1 MTVVDLKN
9 MTVPEDVI
17 KELGD
22 KIAEH
27 PTLSHHSSPAVL
39 SRMLLARHLSV
50 QDAYVLWEAWAAW
63 REEQQPHLIEEA
75 HVAPQLAV
83 QTVSI
88 AGQDKNGRACVLLRT
103 RNHIPGQFPLEEML
117 RLTIYVLETST
128 TRSVKTSGTG
138 YITAVWDCQGQGY
151 RNLDAALATAK
162 PGIISI
168 MKDYYPECLQSLLI
182 VNSNL
187 IFRIFWKIIYPFI
200 DERTRTKIF
209 MLPNDEALL
218 DHFHPH
224 ELPPDFAHLATEER
238 ERRKGGAEEGT

>member
-1 MTVVDLKN
+1 MAPTTHTETPDNPSKQATKAMTVVDLQN
-9 MTVPEDVI
+9 MTVPEDII

-39 SRMLLARHLSV
+39 SRMLLARHLNV

-63 REEQQPHLIEEA
+63 REKHQPQLIEEA

-88 AGQDKNGRACVLLRT
+88 AGQDKNGRTCVLLRT
-103 RNHIPGQFPLEEML
+103 RNHVPGQFPFEEML

-138 YITAVWDCQGQGY
+138 YITAVWDCNGQGY

-168 MKDYYPECLQSLLI
+168 MKVCVVIGGLKGEGKGGSWGSLKGRNECL
-182 VNSNL
+182 NS
-187 IFRIFWKIIYPFI
+187 R
-200 DERTRTKIF
+200 
-209 MLPNDEALL
+209 M
-218 DHFHPH
+218 
-224 ELPPDFAHLATEER
+224 
-238 ERRKGGAEEGT
+238 